1 MAEHTVDG
9 MQKRRAAITNAR
21 WISVTQI
28 DQARRRFQGLTA
40 TVKWHHDRQVSQRE
54 EDTRYSDDAL
64 ILSTD
69 YASVNH
75 APAAAASSVAAL
87 KERNFIPTTVE
98 AVRQARSNSSNWA

>member
-1 MAEHTVDG
+1 M
-9 MQKRRAAITNAR
+9 
-21 WISVTQI
+21 
-28 DQARRRFQGLTA
+28 
-40 TVKWHHDRQVSQRE
+40 SQRE

-75 APAAAASSVAAL
+75 APAAAAAASSVAAL

-98 AVRQARSNSSNWA
+98 AVRQARRSNSSNWA